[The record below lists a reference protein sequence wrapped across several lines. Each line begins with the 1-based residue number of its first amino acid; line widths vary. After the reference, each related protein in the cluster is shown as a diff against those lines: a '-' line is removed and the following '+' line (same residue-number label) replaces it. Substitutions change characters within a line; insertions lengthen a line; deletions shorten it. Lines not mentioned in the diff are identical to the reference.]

1 MKVLSVSFE
10 NYRNLHDGGLQ
21 ADETTNIICGPN
33 AQGKTNLLE
42 SIWLFTGN
50 RSFRGAKDQELV
62 SMHRPEQN
70 CVLTLSFESG
80 GREQQSCLRVTGGR
94 RKAEKNG
101 VTLKS
106 ASELTGAFCAVLF
119 SPDHLSLV
127 KEGPVFRRGFL
138 DTALSQIRPTYGKL
152 MAQYSRTLQQRGALL
167 KDIPRHNELRDLLDV
182 WDERVVRLGARIL
195 FERARYTAALQK
207 QALPIYEGISSG
219 KETLQIAYKS
229 TVCDHPQSLT
239 QVQWEQ
245 CFFEKLRQSR
255 GEDIQTGSTGV
266 GPHRDD
272 LELTINGLSARS
284 FGSQGQQRSVVLAL
298 KLGEANVLA
307 QSIGEEPV
315 ILLDDVLSELDAS
328 RQEYLLNHLKG
339 RQVFFTCCDPA
350 GIQLL
355 RKGKVFFMQDGL
367 LKKGEES

>member
-1 MKVLSVSFE
+1 M
-10 NYRNLHDGGLQ
+10 
-21 ADETTNIICGPN
+21 P
-33 AQGKTNLLE
+33 
-42 SIWLFTGN
+42 
-50 RSFRGAKDQELV
+50 
-62 SMHRPEQN
+62 
-70 CVLTLSFESG
+70 
-80 GREQQSCLRVTGGR
+80 
-94 RKAEKNG
+94 
-101 VTLKS
+101 LKS

-167 KDIPRHNELRDLLDV
+167 KDIPRHDELRDLLDV

-219 KETLQIAYKS
+219 KETLQISYKS
-229 TVCDHPQSLT
+229 TACDHPQSLT